1 MEMNWSPVVILRK
14 MPVPTVDDTRLMRLR
29 MKRMTIFVMLS
40 IIRLATIAAPKHMAQ
55 RMSQMVLSMPAI
67 PLVEIS
73 SLSEALPVSTA
84 VAPK

>member
-14 MPVPTVDDTRLMRLR
+14 MPVPTVDDTRLTRLR

-55 RMSQMVLSMPAI
+55 RMSQMVLSMPAM

>member
-1 MEMNWSPVVILRK
+1 MNWSPVVILRK
-14 MPVPTVDDTRLMRLR
+14 MPVPTVDDTRLMRLW
-29 MKRMTIFVMLS
+29 MKRMTTFVMLS

-55 RMSQMVLSMPAI
+55 RMSQMVLSMPAM